1 MRGWKGERRKGGG
14 EKEREKRKEKKTNQ
28 RTIRGPGEV
37 QEGSFRAEKILKEA
51 SNDNFEESAINDLNE
66 SS

>member
-1 MRGWKGERRKGGG
+1 MEGREKEGRRGEG
-14 EKEREKRKEKKTNQ
+14 EREKKGKKTNQ

-51 SNDNFEESAINDLNE
+51 SNDNFEESAINDLKIFRG
-66 SS
+66 S